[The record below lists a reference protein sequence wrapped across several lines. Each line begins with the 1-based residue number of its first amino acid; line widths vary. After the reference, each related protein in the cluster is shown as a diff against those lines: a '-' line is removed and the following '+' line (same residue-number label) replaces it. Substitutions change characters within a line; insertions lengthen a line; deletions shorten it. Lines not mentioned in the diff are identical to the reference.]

1 MAKVLI
7 CDKVQ
12 NSKDV
17 LSSYI
22 QNIEG
27 IELFCAQDELSQI
40 NDISEIDL
48 IIFDVN
54 SQDAE
59 TVLCEIKK
67 IKNKKPS
74 IKIIATSYDIN
85 SELVVRVLKEG
96 VDDFLLK
103 PLLQNVL
110 EATIKK
116 VLSKN
121 EKNTNLATI
130 TLFSNKGGVGKTSC
144 AINLA
149 YEIEQITNEKVCL
162 LDLSFNQEDIATF
175 LNVESKFDLDYII
188 SNIES
193 ADENLLLSLMNRY
206 KNTNLYILS
215 YPKTINTNRKYTPQ
229 NVTKIINSLKNIFSY
244 IVIDTTNTIDETTVS
259 ILNNSNLILL
269 LATMNLTAIRNCQKC
284 YELFDKI
291 GYNSDKIKLVI
302 NRYIENYEITTK
314 EIEKTIGKEV
324 FFKIPNNYL
333 TLTDAI
339 NYANMVSDMHPQ
351 SNIAK
356 AYKNLADEILKTD
369 FLSLNEDFKK
379 PFNHGV
385 FNLLRRMGE

>member
-12 NSKDV
+12 NSKDI

-22 QNIEG
+22 QNIE
-27 IELFCAQDELSQI
+27 DMELSCVVDEISQI
-40 NDISEIDL
+40 DDVSDIDL

-54 SQDAE
+54 SENAPN
-59 TVLCEIKK
+59 LLKEINK
-67 IKNKKPS
+67 IKAKKPS
-74 IKIIATSYDIN
+74 LKTLATSYDIN
-85 SELVVRVLKEG
+85 SELVLQVLKEG
-96 VDDFLLK
+96 IDDFLLK

-116 VLSKN
+116 ILSKN
-121 EKNTNLATI
+121 DRNTNLATI
-130 TLFSNKGGVGKTSC
+130 CLFSNKGGVGKTSC

-149 YEIEQITNEKVCL
+149 YEIEQNTNEKVCL

-206 KNTNLYILS
+206 KDTNLYILS
-215 YPKTINTNRKYTPQ
+215 YPKMINTSRKYTPQ

-244 IVIDTTNTIDETTVS
+244 IVIDTTNLIDETTVS

-291 GYNSDKIKLVI
+291 GYSNDKIKLVI
-302 NRYIENYEITTK
+302 NRYIENYEISTK
-314 EIEKTIGKEV
+314 EIEKTVGKEV

-339 NYANMVSDMHPQ
+339 NYASMVSEMHPQ

-356 AYKNLADEILKTD
+356 AYKNMADEILKTD